1 MSSGTKEGVVKYRA
15 HHTPDDV
22 AAYLRK
28 CPPALRDA
36 ALSALERF
44 PELDAARTALHDA
57 GLIGVYPSGIG
68 YGNISLRL
76 ADALFLISGSGT
88 GAHRTLGMRGYS
100 LVHAF
105 DPSAN
110 TVSSCG
116 PVRASSESMTHGAI
130 YRAAPAA
137 RCVIHVHN
145 RALFSS
151 LLAQDWPHTPE
162 SAAYGTPALSLA
174 VARLAAELPPA
185 EGVFVTAG
193 HEEGLIAYGSTI
205 ASALDA
211 ILSLQH
217 GTRNG
222 T

>member
-1 MSSGTKEGVVKYRA
+1 MTHGMEEGVVKYRA
-15 HHTPDDV
+15 HHTLGEV
-22 AAYLRK
+22 EAYLRK
-28 CPPALRDA
+28 SPPALRDVSLV
-36 ALSALERF
+36 ALARF

-57 GLIGVYPSGIG
+57 GLIGVTPSGIG

-76 ADALFLISGSGT
+76 AGDMFLISGSGT

-110 TVSSCG
+110 TVSSYG
-116 PVRASSESMTHGAI
+116 PVQASSESMTHGAI
-130 YRAAPAA
+130 YRAVPAA
-137 RCVIHVHN
+137 HCVIHVHS

-151 LLAQDWPHTPE
+151 LLARDWPHTPE
-162 SAAYGTPALSLA
+162 SAAYGTPALSLE

-185 EGVFVTAG
+185 GGVFVTAG
-193 HEEGLIAYGSTI
+193 HEEGLIAYGTTI
-205 ASALDA
+205 AAALDA
-211 ILSLQH
+211 LLSLQH